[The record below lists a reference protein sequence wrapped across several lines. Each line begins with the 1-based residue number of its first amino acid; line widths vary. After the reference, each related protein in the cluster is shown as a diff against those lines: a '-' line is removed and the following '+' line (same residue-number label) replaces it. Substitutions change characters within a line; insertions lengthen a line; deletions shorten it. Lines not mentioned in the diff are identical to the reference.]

1 MHALSDLSVNFTL
14 DNIEL
19 LLIIGGALG
28 VVTGQLMKSRG
39 KNILV
44 DLVAG
49 LFGTLVAALLLY
61 PLLGLSSMGF
71 AGAMMLTIVV
81 SIVAVVLAHLGMA
94 VQRKAKAA

>member
-1 MHALSDLSVNFTL
+1 MHALSDLSVDFTL
-14 DNIEL
+14 NNIEL
-19 LLIIGGALG
+19 LLITGAALG

-61 PLLGLSSMGF
+61 PLLGFKGLGF
-71 AGAMMLTIVV
+71 AGALLLTIVT

>member
-1 MHALSDLSVNFTL
+1 MHALSDLSVDFTL
-14 DNIEL
+14 DNLEL
-19 LLIIGGALG
+19 LLITGAALG
-28 VVTGQLMKSRG
+28 IGTGQLMKSRG

-61 PLLGLSSMGF
+61 PLLGLNSWGF
-71 AGAMMLTIVV
+71 AGALLLTIAAA
-81 SIVAVVLAHLGMA
+81 IVAVVVAHLGMA